1 MDNQSLT
8 QLQQRLDAL
17 VQRVPDE
24 NIEFGFARDLLEPLG
39 YACWEK

>member
-17 VQRVPDE
+17 ALRVPYE
-24 NIEFGFARDLLEPLG
+24 SIEFWFAQYLLEPLG
-39 YACWEK
+39 Y